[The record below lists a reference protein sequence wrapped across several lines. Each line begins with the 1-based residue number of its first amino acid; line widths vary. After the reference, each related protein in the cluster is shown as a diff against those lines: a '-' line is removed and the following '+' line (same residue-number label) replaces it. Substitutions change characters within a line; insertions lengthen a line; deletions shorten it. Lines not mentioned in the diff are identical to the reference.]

1 MGKVLA
7 DPWLGSGVEGAVFA
21 HAVEV
26 AVPTHLAEVRARTLA
41 RVAKVRA
48 AVRDRLTKQMAY
60 WDARAEELRAQAEA
74 GRQPRMNPDR
84 AQARAD
90 DLSGRLAARMA
101 ELDREEQL
109 AALPPVV
116 VGAAL
121 IVPAGLLARL
131 GGQPPEPPP
140 PFSLE
145 REAVEQRAVDAVVA
159 AEEALGYDVTVMP
172 PNNPGFDLRS
182 EGPAG
187 DLRFIEVKGRIEGAE
202 QFMVT
207 RNEILHALN
216 VPDAWLLAL
225 VEVSPDGPTAD
236 TMRYLRRP
244 FGATVH
250 LPFDTTATVLSW
262 PDYWDRGTAPS

>member
-1 MGKVLA
+1 L
-7 DPWLGSGVEGAVFA
+7 
-21 HAVEV
+21 
-26 AVPTHLAEVRARTLA
+26 VRRSRT
-41 RVAKVRA
+41 
-48 AVRDRLTKQMAY
+48 
-60 WDARAEELRAQAEA
+60 
-74 GRQPRMNPDR
+74 
-84 AQARAD
+84 
-90 DLSGRLAARMA
+90 A

-109 AALPPVV
+109 SALPPVV

-131 GGQPPEPPP
+131 GGRDPEPPP
-140 PFSLE
+140 PFALE
-145 REAVEQRAVDAVVA
+145 RRVVEQRAVDAVVA

-182 EGPAG
+182 EGPGG
-187 DLRFIEVKGRIEGAE
+187 DLRFVEVKGRIAGAE

-216 VPDAWLLAL
+216 VPDAWVLAL
-225 VEVSPDGPTAD
+225 VEVSPGGPAGD
-236 TMRYLRRP
+236 RVRYLRRP

-262 PDYWDRGTAPS
+262 PDYWDRGEAPS